1 MFESLTGRLGDV
13 LGRLTKR
20 GALTEADVS
29 EVMREVR
36 VALLEAD
43 VALPV
48 VKSFIKRVKAK
59 AVGTEVLKSVNPAQ
73 MVIKVVHDQLIEM
86 LGSEQQEL
94 NLVAVPPVVYM
105 MVGLQGSGKTTST
118 AKIAKWLTEKKGKKV
133 MMASLDVRRPA
144 AQEQLKILGEQ
155 TGVATLPI
163 VAGQM
168 PVDIANRAVQSARL
182 QGIDVILLDTA
193 GRLHVDEE
201 LMAEMDAVHRNTKP
215 TETLLVVDSLTG
227 QDAVNVAE
235 QFKSRVDV
243 TGIVMTRIDGD
254 GRGGAALSMREVTGC
269 PIKLLGTGEKLD
281 ALESFHP
288 DRIANRI
295 LGMGDIVS
303 LVEKAAE
310 TIEKDEA
317 EKLALKMQKGTFDLD
332 DLANQLRQM
341 RKMGGMNSLIGMLPG
356 VGKMKKQLDSANL
369 DDKLLI
375 RQEAMIQ
382 SMTPKE
388 RRNPQIIAA
397 SRKKRIAAGS
407 GMSVQDVNRLLKQH
421 KQMAGMMK
429 KVKKLGKKGIAR
441 GGMQGLLPPGMKL

>member
-1 MFESLTGRLGDV
+1 MFENLTGRLGDV

-29 EVMREVR
+29 EALREVR

-48 VKSFIKRVKAK
+48 VKSFIKRVKTR

-73 MVIKVVHDQLIEM
+73 MVIKVVHDQLVEM

-118 AKIAKWLTEKKGKKV
+118 AKIAKWLTEKKNKKV
-133 MMASLDVRRPA
+133 LMASLDVRRPA
-144 AQEQLKILGEQ
+144 AQEQLKVLGEQ
-155 TGVATLPI
+155 TGIATLPI
-163 VAGQM
+163 IAGQM
-168 PVDIANRAVQSARL
+168 PVDIARRAVQSAKL
-182 QGIDVILLDTA
+182 QGIDVVMLDTA
-193 GRLHVDEE
+193 GRLHVDES
-201 LMAEMDAVHRNTKP
+201 LMAEMEAVHRETAP

-235 QFKSRVDV
+235 QFKARVNV

-269 PIKLLGTGEKLD
+269 PIKLLGTGEQLD
-281 ALESFHP
+281 ALEAFHP

-310 TIEKDEA
+310 TIEKEEA
-317 EKLALKMQKGTFDLD
+317 ERLAQKMQKGHFDLD
-332 DLANQLRQM
+332 DLASQLRQM
-341 RKMGGMNSLIGMLPG
+341 RKMGGMSSLIGMLPG
-356 VGKMKKQLDSANL
+356 IGKMKKQLDSANL
-369 DDKLLI
+369 DDRLLI

-407 GMSVQDVNRLLKQH
+407 GMTVQDVNRLLKQH
-421 KQMAGMMK
+421 KQMADMMK

-441 GGMQGLLPPGMKL
+441 GGMQSLLPPGMKF